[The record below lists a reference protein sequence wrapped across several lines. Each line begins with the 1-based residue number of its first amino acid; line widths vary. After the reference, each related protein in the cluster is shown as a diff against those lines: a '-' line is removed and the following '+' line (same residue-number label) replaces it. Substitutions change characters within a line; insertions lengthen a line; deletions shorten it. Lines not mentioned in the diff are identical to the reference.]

1 MNMRR
6 AQLSHPAL
14 PAARLLQL
22 YIWLIMALLLVQG
35 SGSLLLGLQPDIAAL
50 VPGLLATIMN
60 SNPPHAILHIAWGT
74 FGLFVLA
81 TQRSERARRG
91 LGLTFGIFYTLLG
104 FLGLVVHNPFGM
116 RLAWQENL
124 FHLTIGPLMLA
135 LTLLAWRAGA
145 AGDKLTS

>member
-6 AQLSHPAL
+6 VQLSHPAL

-35 SGSLLLGLQPDIAAL
+35 SGSLLLGLRSDIAAL
-50 VPGLLATIMN
+50 VPEPLATIMN
-60 SNPPHAILHIAWGT
+60 SNAPHAILHIAWGT
-74 FGLFVLA
+74 FGLLVLA
-81 TQRSERARRG
+81 TQRSERARLG

-135 LTLLAWRAGA
+135 LTVLAWRTAA
-145 AGDKLTS
+145 AGDKMRS